1 MRRDM
6 WTRRNVGVVATAALV
21 ALGVAACG
29 GGGSGDGGGDGTV
42 DGEGKTLDVW
52 IMQGTNPSAD
62 DFFDE
67 VGTAFK
73 EETGAELNVEF
84 VEWADAHDR
93 FVTSIAGQTTPDVAE
108 TGTTW
113 TPEFAD
119 AGALAPLDDY
129 VADAGL
135 GDDLVEGLV
144 EAGTYDGQL
153 YGMPWYAGV
162 RSLVYNT
169 EIFEEAGVEPP
180 TTWAEIESAA
190 KAIKEKFPKKT
201 AIAVPGDA
209 EFTVYP
215 WVWGAGGEVATLD
228 GDTWTSGL
236 DSPEAQEGLSFWT
249 GLAADGYSSA
259 GATTWRETDV
269 LDAFAQGDVGMAIM
283 GSWTPGAIV
292 EANKDMDGKFA
303 AVPIPGKDGGMS
315 PSVLGGSHLSVFE
328 TAEDKDLAFAF
339 VKLMTT
345 GEFATKWGEQAGYF
359 PGQTSLLDETLESTD
374 PLVAPFAKQFV
385 EGGASVPVSPNFGA
399 VQAKLTTSTMMQSI
413 LSGSEDVATASTKAA
428 DEMTSLLN
436 GGS

>member
-1 MRRDM
+1 MRRDI
-6 WTRRNVGVVATAALV
+6 WTRKSVGTAATAALV

-29 GGGSGDGGGDGTV
+29 SGTGGSGGADGEV

-62 DFFDE
+62 TFFDE
-67 VGTAFK
+67 VTSAFK
-73 EETGAELNVEF
+73 EETGADLNVEF

-93 FVTSIAGQTTPDVAE
+93 FVTAIAGGTTPDVAE

-119 AGALAPLDDY
+119 AGALAPLDDF

-135 GDDLVEGLV
+135 GDDLVDGLV
-144 EAGTYDGQL
+144 EAGTYDEQL

-190 KAIKEKFPKKT
+190 KAIKAKFPDKT

-215 WVWGAGGEVATLD
+215 WVWGAGGDVATLD

-236 DSPEAQEGLSFWT
+236 DSPEAQEGLDFWT
-249 GLAADGYSSA
+249 GLAKDGYSSA

-269 LDAFAQGDVGMAIM
+269 LDAFAAGDVGMAVM
-283 GSWTPGAIV
+283 GSWTPGAVV
-292 EANKDMDGKFA
+292 EANADMEGKFA
-303 AVPIPGKDGGMS
+303 AVPVPGKDGGIS
-315 PSVLGGSHLSVFE
+315 PSVLGGSHLSMFS
-328 TAEDKDLAFAF
+328 TAEDQDLAFAF
-339 VKLMTT
+339 IELMTT

-359 PGQTSLLDETLESTD
+359 PGQKSLLDETLKSTD
-374 PLVAPFAKQFV
+374 PLVAPFAEQFV
-385 EGGASVPVSPNFGA
+385 DGGASVPAAPTYGA

-413 LSGSEDVATASTKAA
+413 LSGDANVGEASKAA
-428 DEMTSLLN
+428 AEEMTSILN
-436 GGS
+436 GSE